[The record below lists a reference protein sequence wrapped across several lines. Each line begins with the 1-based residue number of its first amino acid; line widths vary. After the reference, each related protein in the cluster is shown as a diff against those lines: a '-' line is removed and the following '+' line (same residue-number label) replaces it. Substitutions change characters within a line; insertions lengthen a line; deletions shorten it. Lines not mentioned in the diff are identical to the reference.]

1 MPTPEEMST
10 RLRINHLLATGSANS
25 FADDVRAGLTAQPK
39 TLPPKYFYDA
49 LGSHLFE
56 AICQL
61 PEYYLTRAE
70 TEIFERH
77 AAEIVAQLPSLTSLA
92 EFGSGSAVKS
102 RYLIAAALNRQAS
115 LHYQPIDISP
125 EILRQSSKALLENYP
140 GLSITGYVC
149 DYLQQM
155 PALER
160 RAEGQVLVLF
170 LGSNIGNYTPDD
182 ALALLKQMRRV
193 MQPGDGLL
201 LGADL
206 RKGRAILE
214 AAYDDALGVTAAF
227 NLNVLLRINRELGGN
242 FDLKQ
247 FAHRAVFNEAQSR
260 IEIYLVSRVAQTVQ
274 LGALNLSIE
283 FQAGETIQTE
293 NSYKYDA
300 RQLADLA
307 HAAGFAPTQTWL
319 DKLGFFSSNLWLAI
333 D

>member
-1 MPTPEEMST
+1 MSTAKEMST
-10 RLRINHLLATGSANS
+10 RLRINHLLAPGNVNS
-25 FADDVRAGLTAQPK
+25 FAADVRAGLTAQPK

-49 LGSHLFE
+49 LGSYLFE

-70 TEIFERH
+70 TEIFQQH
-77 AAEIVAQLPSLTSLA
+77 ATEIVAQLPHLTSLA

-102 RYLIAAALNRQAS
+102 RYLIAALLARQKI

-125 EILRQSSKALLENYP
+125 EILRQSAEALLESYA

-160 RAEGQVLVLF
+160 RADGQVLVLF
-170 LGSNIGNYTPDD
+170 LGSNVGNYTLEEE
-182 ALALLKQMRRV
+182 LALLKRMRQV

-206 RKGRAILE
+206 RKAREVLE
-214 AAYDDALGVTAAF
+214 VAYDDALGVTASF

-260 IEIYLVSRVAQTVQ
+260 IEIYLVSRIAQTVRFDKPTF
-274 LGALNLSIE
+274 AVE
-283 FQAGETIQTE
+283 FRAGETIHTE

-307 HAAGFAPTQTWL
+307 NAAGFAPARTWL
-319 DKLGFFSSNLWLAI
+319 DERSLFSSNLWLAV
-333 D
+333 

>member
-1 MPTPEEMST
+1 MMAEDPTHLTIHNLLST
-10 RLRINHLLATGSANS
+10 NQANS
-25 FADDVRAGLTAQPK
+25 FADDVRAGLKTRPK
-39 TLPPKYFYDA
+39 TLPPKYFYDT
-49 LGSHLFE
+49 LGSYLFE

-70 TEIFERH
+70 TEIFEQH
-77 AAEIVAQLPSLTSLA
+77 AAEIVAQLPHLTCLA
-92 EFGSGSAVKS
+92 EFGSGSAAKS
-102 RYLIAAALNRQAS
+102 RYLIAAVLARQKS

-125 EILRQSSKALLENYP
+125 EILRQSAEALLENYP

-155 PALER
+155 PLLER
-160 RAEGQVLVLF
+160 RADGQVLVLF
-170 LGSNIGNYTPDD
+170 LGSNIGNYTPED
-182 ALALLKQMRRV
+182 ALVLLKQMRRV

-206 RKGRAILE
+206 RKASELLE

-242 FDLKQ
+242 VDLKQ
-247 FAHRAVFNEAQSR
+247 FAHRAVFNETQSR
-260 IEIYLVSRVAQTVQ
+260 VEIYLVSRIAQTVQ

-283 FQAGETIQTE
+283 FQAGETIHTE

-300 RQLADLA
+300 RQLAGLA
-307 HAAGFAPTQTWL
+307 NAAGFAPARTWL
-319 DKLGFFSSNLWLAI
+319 DEHGLFSSNLWLAV
-333 D
+333 

>member
-1 MPTPEEMST
+1 MMAKEPT
-10 RLRINHLLATGSANS
+10 RLTIHNLLSTNQASS
-25 FADDVRAGLTAQPK
+25 FADDVRVGLAIQPK
-39 TLPPKYFYDA
+39 TLPPKYFYDT
-49 LGSHLFE
+49 LGSYLFE

-70 TEIFERH
+70 TEIFERY
-77 AAEIVAQLPSLTSLA
+77 AAEIIAQLPHLTCLV
-92 EFGSGSAVKS
+92 EFGSGSAAKS
-102 RYLIAAALNRQAS
+102 RHLIAAALARHKS

-125 EILRQSSKALLENYP
+125 EILRQSAEALLENYT

-160 RAEGQVLVLF
+160 RADGQVLVLF
-170 LGSNIGNYTPDD
+170 LGSNIGNYTPED

-206 RKGRAILE
+206 RKASERLE

-227 NLNVLLRINRELGGN
+227 NLNVLLRINRELGAN
-242 FDLKQ
+242 FNLKQ
-247 FAHRAVFNEAQSR
+247 FAHRAVFNEALAR
-260 IEIYLVSRVAQTVQ
+260 VEIYVVSRVAQTVQ

-283 FQAGETIQTE
+283 FQAGEAIHTE

-307 HAAGFAPTQTWL
+307 NAAGFAQTCTWL
-319 DKLGFFSSNLWLAI
+319 DEHGLFSSNLWLAA
-333 D
+333 

>member
-1 MPTPEEMST
+1 MTLDAPSCLT
-10 RLRINHLLATGSANS
+10 IHNLLSAKQASS
-25 FADDVRAGLTAQPK
+25 FADDVRRGLTAQLK

-49 LGSHLFE
+49 LGSYLFE
-56 AICQL
+56 AICHL

-70 TEIFERH
+70 TEIFQRH
-77 AAEIVAQLPSLTSLA
+77 ATEIVAQLPDFTSLV

-102 RYLIAAALNRQAS
+102 RYLISAALARQES

-125 EILRQSSKALLENYP
+125 EILRQSAEALLENYP

-155 PALER
+155 PPLER
-160 RAEGQVLVLF
+160 RTDGQVLVLF
-170 LGSNIGNYTPDD
+170 LGSNIGNYTSADERT
-182 ALALLKQMRRV
+182 LLKQMRQI

-206 RKGRAILE
+206 RKSREMLE
-214 AAYDDALGVTAAF
+214 AAYDDALGVTASF

-247 FAHRAVFNEAQSR
+247 FAHRAVFNDAQSR
-260 IEIYLVSRVAQTVQ
+260 VEIYLVSRVAQVVQ
-274 LGALNLSIE
+274 LDALNLNLE
-283 FQAGETIQTE
+283 FQSGETIHTE

-307 HAAGFAPTQTWL
+307 SNTGFRPLRTWL
-319 DKLGFFSSNLWLAI
+319 DEHGLFSSNLWLAV
-333 D
+333 